1 MSCPNL
7 TELKLVVR
15 SVLVACQYSL
25 TVEELWKKITYIF
38 GGPQK
43 LQIQI
48 IGYNTHYEFL
58 KSIPDVVQVFIVTI

>member
-7 TELKLVVR
+7 AELRLVVR
-15 SVLVACQYSL
+15 SALVACQNPL

-38 GGPQK
+38 GGPEN

-48 IGYNTHYEFL
+48 IGYNTHFEFL
-58 KSIPDVVQVFIVTI
+58 KSIPDVVQVCIVTI